1 MSRRRTHD
9 SYDDLY
15 GPERGFKKRRRGG
28 SESNDLEDR
37 LESLILKVGEKTTS
51 TLESNLEGLVSV
63 LDSDMPNFKKKVLK
77 ILVDCAINMPEKCT
91 IYSTLVGLLN
101 AKNYNFGGEFVE
113 NIVRAFKDSLKNNSW
128 NEARVVLRFIG
139 DLVNCHVVSAS
150 SFVQLMS
157 SLLDVAKEDGVP
169 NVRKDWYCY
178 AVMSCLPWVGREL
191 YEKRES
197 PLEMLLTTIE
207 VYLNKRPK
215 KHINMLRI
223 WSTDVPHPQEE
234 YLECLW
240 NQIKKLKHD
249 SWTETIIP
257 RPYLTFDNVLCEA
270 LQHNLPVIAPPPH
283 HNACV
288 YPMPWVV
295 YRMFDYTDVTDGHIM
310 PGAHSIERFLVEEH
324 LQQIIDM
331 SSKNRKECATNLM
344 NFVHKNKVPLEYC
357 IVEVIFG
364 LMFHQPKPKYLE
376 VMFGSV
382 FIELSKLSTN
392 TMPLVLAQTTEIL
405 YSRIES
411 MHVCAFDRFVSWFA
425 YHLSNFKFS
434 WSWQEWAD
442 CLALDPEHP
451 KPKFVREV
459 LQKAMRLSFYER
471 MRDIVPPDFEPLL
484 PQKPEPKF
492 KFGEDNTSAPG
503 QFLSNTLLV
512 KIRNKI
518 TPEEIIEV
526 LKEPLMLESGEIIEP
541 VDTTLSNP
549 VKIDAFVQTLLF
561 IASKSF
567 SHAFAAITKFINVF
581 KALGATDEGQLQILR
596 STFDLW
602 SADQQMLTV
611 LIDKM
616 LKTQIIEC
624 SSVANWIFSK
634 EMIPDFTK
642 LYIWDILS
650 LTINKMSR
658 HVDRLTRELN
668 EAREKLR
675 TTATATINTS
685 DDSDTETDKAETK
698 PSRPSTTTFGGQ
710 VPMDVE
716 DNVTEEMVE
725 RMEEKLEMAQADQK
739 NLFLIVFQRFIMILS
754 EHLVKCDT
762 DGKPFDTYWYKYTI
776 GRLQQVFLAHHEQVQ
791 KYSSTL
797 EGLLFTQ
804 DLDMHILEV
813 FHQFL
818 ALRS

>member
-1 MSRRRTHD
+1 MSRRRFHD
-9 SYDDLY
+9 SYEDLY
-15 GPERGFKKRRRGG
+15 GGDRAHKKRRRGN
-28 SESNDLEDR
+28 SENNDLEDR
-37 LESLILKVGEKTTS
+37 LESLILKVGEKTSS

-63 LDSDMPNFKKKVLK
+63 LDGNLQNFKKKVLK
-77 ILVDCAINMPEKCT
+77 LLVDCAINMPEKCT

-113 NIVRAFKDSLKNNSW
+113 NIVRTFKDSLKNNSW
-128 NEARVVLRFIG
+128 NEARVILRFIG
-139 DLVNCHVVSAS
+139 DLVNCHVVSAN
-150 SFVQLMS
+150 SFVQLMA
-157 SLLDVAKEDGVP
+157 SLLDVTKEDGVP

-223 WSTDVPHPQEE
+223 WLTDIPHPQEE

-270 LQHNLPVIAPPPH
+270 LQHNLPVITPPPH

-295 YRMFDYTDVTDGHIM
+295 CRLFDYTDVTEGHIM

-357 IVEVIFG
+357 IVEVIFS

-442 CLALDPEHP
+442 CLTLDPEHP

-471 MRDIVPPDFEPLL
+471 MRDIVPVDFEPLL
-484 PQKPEPKF
+484 PEKPDTKYKF
-492 KFGEDNTSAPG
+492 AIEKSKLPG
-503 QFLSNTLLV
+503 QFLANTLLT
-512 KIRNKI
+512 KIRNKA
-518 TPEEIIEV
+518 TPEEVLEI
-526 LKEPLMLESGEIIEP
+526 LKEPLLLDNGEIMEP
-541 VDTTLSNP
+541 VDTGLTNP
-549 VKIDAFVQTLLF
+549 IKIDAYVQTLLY

-567 SHAFAAITKFINVF
+567 SHAFAAITKFISVF
-581 KALGATDEGQLQILR
+581 KALGETDDGQLQILR

-602 SADQQMLTV
+602 SANQQMLTV

-624 SSVANWIFSK
+624 SSVANWIFSR
-634 EMIPDFTK
+634 EMVPEFTK
-642 LYIWDILS
+642 LYIWEILS

-675 TTATATINTS
+675 TTAATSNSS
-685 DDSDTETDKAETK
+685 DDSDTETEKTDSK
-698 PSRPSTTTFGGQ
+698 PSRQSTTTFGGQ
-710 VPMDVE
+710 VPMEVDE
-716 DNVTEEMVE
+716 NVTEEMVE

-762 DGKPFDTYWYKYTI
+762 DDRPFDTYWYKYTI

-804 DLDMHILEV
+804 DLDIHILEV

>member
-1 MSRRRTHD
+1 MSRRRVHD
-9 SYDDLY
+9 SYEDVY
-15 GPERGFKKRRRGG
+15 GADRGYKKRRRGG

-37 LESLILKVGEKTTS
+37 LESLVLKVGENTTS
-51 TLESNLEGLVSV
+51 TIESNLEGLASV
-63 LDSDMPNFKKKVLK
+63 LDGDIQNFKKKVLK
-77 ILVDCAINMPEKCT
+77 LLVECAVNMPEKCT

-113 NIVRAFKDSLKNNSW
+113 NIVRSFKDSLKNNSW

-150 SFVQLMS
+150 SFVQLMG
-157 SLLDVAKEDGVP
+157 SLLDVTKEDGVP

-215 KHINMLRI
+215 KHVNMLRI

-240 NQIKKLKHD
+240 NQVKKLKHD

-270 LQHNLPVIAPPPH
+270 LQHNLPPIVPPPH

-331 SSKNRKECATNLM
+331 SCKNRKECATNLM

-357 IVEVIFG
+357 IVEVVFS

-484 PQKPEPKF
+484 PEKPEPKF
-492 KFGEDNTSAPG
+492 KYAIEKSTLPG
-503 QFLSNTLLV
+503 QFLSNTLLT
-512 KIRNKI
+512 KIRNKT
-518 TPEEIIEV
+518 TPEDIIEI
-526 LKEPLMLESGEIIEP
+526 LKEPLMSENGEIMEP
-541 VDTTLSNP
+541 ADLGISNP
-549 VKIDAFVQTLLF
+549 TKVDAFVQTLLF

-567 SHAFAAITKFINVF
+567 SHAFAAITKFISVF
-581 KALGATDEGQLQILR
+581 KALGETDDGQLQILR

-634 EMIPDFTK
+634 DMIPEFTK
-642 LYIWDILS
+642 LYIWEILS

-675 TTATATINTS
+675 TTAAISNSS
-685 DDSDTETDKAETK
+685 DDSDTETEKAEAK
-698 PSRPSTTTFGGQ
+698 PRQSTTTTFGGQ
-710 VPMDVE
+710 GVPMDVD

-762 DGKPFDTYWYKYTI
+762 DDRPFDTYWYKYTV

-804 DLDMHILEV
+804 DLDIHILEV

>member
-1 MSRRRTHD
+1 MSRRRIHD
-9 SYDDLY
+9 SYEDLY
-15 GPERGFKKRRRGG
+15 GADRAYKKRRRGG
-28 SESNDLEDR
+28 SENIDLEDR
-37 LESLILKVGEKTTS
+37 LESLILKVGEKTSS

-63 LDSDMPNFKKKVLK
+63 LDGDLPNFKKKVLK
-77 ILVDCAINMPEKCT
+77 LLVDCAVNMPEKCT

-128 NEARVVLRFIG
+128 NEARVLLRFIG

-150 SFVQLMS
+150 SFVQLMG
-157 SLLDVAKEDGVP
+157 SLLDVTKEDGVP

-197 PLEMLLTTIE
+197 PLELLLTTIE
-207 VYLNKRPK
+207 IYLNKRPK
-215 KHINMLRI
+215 KHVNMLRI

-249 SWTETIIP
+249 NWTETIIP

-270 LQHNLPVIAPPPH
+270 LQHNLPVIVPPPH

-295 YRMFDYTDVTDGHIM
+295 YRMFDYTDVTDGPIM

-324 LQQIIDM
+324 LIQIIDM
-331 SSKNRKECATNLM
+331 SYKNRKECATDLM

-357 IVEVIFG
+357 IVEVIFS

-484 PQKPEPKF
+484 PEKPEPKF
-492 KFGEDNTSAPG
+492 KYAMEKSNLPG
-503 QFLSNTLLV
+503 QFLSNTLLT
-512 KIRNKI
+512 KIRSKASAD
-518 TPEEIIEV
+518 EIIEI
-526 LKEPLMLESGEIIEP
+526 LKEPLMLENGELIDP
-541 VDTTLSNP
+541 ADNSPSNLT
-549 VKIDAFVQTLLF
+549 KIDSFVQTLLF

-581 KALGATDEGQLQILR
+581 KVLGETDEGQLQILR
-596 STFDLW
+596 STFNLW

-634 EMIPDFTK
+634 EMIPEFTK
-642 LYIWDILS
+642 LYIWEILS

-675 TTATATINTS
+675 TTAATSNSS
-685 DDSDTETDKAETK
+685 DDSDTETEKAETK
-698 PSRPSTTTFGGQ
+698 PSRASTTTFGGQ
-710 VPMDVE
+710 VPMDVD

-804 DLDMHILEV
+804 DLDIHILEV